1 MVIAATVGPPMV
13 VVAGLR
19 RAAPTEPAT
28 PAPPSEA
35 RKARRFGV
43 SEQRTLPGR
52 RLPAKHAQRLQ
63 PVRATMGS
71 DPIVASAGARSR
83 CSAGDGGA
91 AAAEAA
97 VAERRPVERRDL

>member
-35 RKARRFGV
+35 SRARRFGV
-43 SEQRTLPGR
+43 SGRGMAFPREPTSAASLCVPVQRR
-52 RLPAKHAQRLQ
+52 R
-63 PVRATMGS
+63 T
-71 DPIVASAGARSR
+71 DPDGAPSGAGAGSLERFGQLR
-83 CSAGDGGA
+83 RQIARQLDPVAVGG
-91 AAAEAA
+91 
-97 VAERRPVERRDL
+97 

>member
-35 RKARRFGV
+35 SRARRFGV
-43 SEQRTLPGR
+43 SEGG
-52 RLPAKHAQRLQ
+52 RLPLGAYQRGGFVPPGATLRVW
-63 PVRATMGS
+63 PLMLHDATSRARPRALHPQLPARACS
-71 DPIVASAGARSR
+71 SASA
-83 CSAGDGGA
+83 
-91 AAAEAA
+91 
-97 VAERRPVERRDL
+97 